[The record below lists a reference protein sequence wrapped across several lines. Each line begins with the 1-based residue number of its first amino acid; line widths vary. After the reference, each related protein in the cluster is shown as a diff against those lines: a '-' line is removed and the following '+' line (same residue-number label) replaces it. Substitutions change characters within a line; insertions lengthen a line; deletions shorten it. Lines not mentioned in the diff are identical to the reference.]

1 MKIRFKLGIVVIT
14 IMAVVGTG
22 ITTLLLWQAAKT
34 CLNLSARSME
44 HLASQQAEFWKGRE
58 DGYIRA
64 LTTLANVLGDFEKVN
79 VEERRDRYDDMLRS
93 ALEEE
98 SQMVTMYT
106 VWKPNAI
113 DGMDEQYI
121 DRTGSGPTGQYA
133 MTWSKETGS
142 LVKRVS
148 GDIDNIMKHI
158 TGPNAFK
165 DNISEPEIRKISGV
179 DKYTIRM
186 IVPITNNNKNNE
198 EVVGA
203 LGCLLTIDAIQK
215 TIENT
220 IKTNDDIAIMVI
232 YSNEG
237 TILAHFRPE
246 RIGKNIL
253 EADVEVKD
261 CAHDMLAAMK
271 SGESFKGET
280 YDDILK
286 DKIIFTLKS
295 VKIGD
300 SDFNLS
306 VLIGASE
313 AHVLRDINAV
323 TRFIFI
329 VAIAAIL
336 VTAAVL
342 FAVLG
347 FITKPIVT
355 VTNTLKDISQG
366 EGDLTR
372 TIPEKGNDEIAD
384 MSRYFNLTLAKIKN
398 LVVSIKEHAAVLSDT
413 GNDLASNMTETA
425 SAINEITST
434 IQSIKGRV
442 INQSA
447 SVTQTSAAMEQ
458 ITGNINKLND
468 FVEQQAT
475 NVTQSSCSI
484 EEMLANIQSVTQ
496 TLVKNGDNVNELSSS
511 SELGHESLQNAAAD
525 IEEIARNSEGLLAI
539 NKVIKDIASQTN
551 LLSMNAAIEAA
562 HAGDA
567 GRGFAV
573 VADEIRKLAESSGE
587 QSKTISAVLNKIKNS
602 IDKVSESTSNSLARF
617 EVIDLDVKTVSQQE
631 ENIRHAMEEQNEGSK
646 QILEAVSQLNEIT
659 HQVKDE
665 SAKMFEGSREVIQE
679 SRNLDQ
685 VTHEITGGINEM
697 AAGAQQINE
706 AVNKVNEITFRNR
719 ENINQLVREVSLF
732 KVA

>member
-1 MKIRFKLGIVVIT
+1 MKIKFKLSIVVIT
-14 IMAVVGTG
+14 IMAVVVTG
-22 ITTLLLWQAAKT
+22 ITALLLWQTVKT
-34 CLNLSARSME
+34 SLKLSDRSMGY
-44 HLASQQAEFWKGRE
+44 LASEQAEFWRGKE

-64 LTTLANVLGDFEKVN
+64 LTTLANVMGDFEKVN

-98 SQMVTMYT
+98 SQMVSLYT

-121 DRTGSGPTGQYA
+121 GRTGSSPTGQYA
-133 MTWSKETGS
+133 MAWSKETGS
-142 LVKRVS
+142 MVKRVS
-148 GDIDNIMKHI
+148 GDIDNAMEHI

-165 DNISEPEIRKISGV
+165 DRINEPTLRKINGV

-186 IVPITNNNKNNE
+186 VVPITNNNKNNE

-215 TIENT
+215 AIENT
-220 IKTNDDIAIMVI
+220 IKTDDEIAIMVI
-232 YSNEG
+232 YTVEG

-253 EADVEVKD
+253 EVDVEVKD
-261 CAHDMLAAMK
+261 YAHDMLAAMK
-271 SGESFKGET
+271 NGKTYKGQT
-280 YDDILK
+280 YDPFLK
-286 DKIIFTLKS
+286 DNVRFVLKP

-300 SDFNLS
+300 SDFNFS
-306 VLIGASE
+306 VLIGSSE
-313 AHVLRDINAV
+313 AHELRDINAV
-323 TRFIFI
+323 TRLII
-329 VAIAAIL
+329 ILAIAAIL

-342 FAVLG
+342 FIVLG

-398 LVVSIKEHAAVLSDT
+398 MVISIKRHAAVLSDT
-413 GNDLASNMTETA
+413 GNALASNMTQTA
-425 SAINEITST
+425 SAINEITAT
-434 IQSIKGRV
+434 IQNIKGRV

-447 SVTQTSAAMEQ
+447 SVTQTGATMEQ
-458 ITGNINKLND
+458 ITSNINRLNEY
-468 FVEQQAT
+468 VEQQSS
-475 NVTQSSCSI
+475 NVTRSSCSI

-496 TLVKNGDNVNELSSS
+496 TLVKNGESVNELTCASD
-511 SELGHESLQNAAAD
+511 LGRVSLQEAASN
-525 IEEIARNSEGLLAI
+525 IQEIAHNSEGLLQI
-539 NKVIKDIASQTN
+539 NKVIEDIAAQTN

-562 HAGDA
+562 HAGEA

-573 VADEIRKLAESSGE
+573 VAGEIRKLAESSSE
-587 QSKTISAVLNKIKNS
+587 QSKTINVVLRKIKDS
-602 IDKVSESTSNSLARF
+602 IDKVTESTGNTLIRF
-617 EVIDLDVKTVSQQE
+617 EDIDSDVKTVSQQD
-631 ENIRHAMEEQNEGSK
+631 ENIRNAMNEQNEGSK
-646 QILEAVSQLNEIT
+646 HILETISQLNEIT
-659 HQVKDE
+659 RQVKNE
-665 SAKMFEGSREVIQE
+665 SVEMFEGSREVIQE

-685 VTHEITGGINEM
+685 VTQEITGGINEM
-697 AAGAQQINE
+697 ATGAQQINE
-706 AVNKVNEITFRNR
+706 AVNMVNEISVKNR
-719 ENINQLVREVSLF
+719 ENIDLLVREVSLF
-732 KVA
+732 RVE